1 MGLDPALNSSQDD
14 LSDIDRV
21 GDSVADPDI
30 EAMVFLDDQTR
41 STNMDGD
48 YDETLK
54 AAINNSGFKFE
65 RESQ

>member
-1 MGLDPALNSSQDD
+1 MGLDPALNSSQDE

-21 GDSVADPDI
+21 GDSQVDPDV
-30 EAMVFLDDQTR
+30 EAMVFLDDHTR
-41 STNMDGD
+41 DSYIDGD